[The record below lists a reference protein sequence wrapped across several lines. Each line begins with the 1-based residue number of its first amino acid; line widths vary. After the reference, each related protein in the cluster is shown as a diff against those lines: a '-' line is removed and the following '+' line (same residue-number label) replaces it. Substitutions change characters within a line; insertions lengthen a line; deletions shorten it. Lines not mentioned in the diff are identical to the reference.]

1 MTKGRLKVM
10 WAIRIVL
17 KPREIPKAMKVS
29 IREIPVTISEFK
41 IGILLMPMVM
51 FFGTR
56 FMLLMPRA
64 ARVPRMVAA
73 RVEMKAMSSVL

>member
-10 WAIRIVL
+10 WAIRMVL

-29 IREIPVTISEFK
+29 IREMPVTISEFK
-41 IGILLMPMVM
+41 IGMLLIPITM
-51 FFGTR
+51 FFGVR
-56 FMLLMPRA
+56 FMLLIPIA

-73 RVEMKAMSSVL
+73 RAEIKAIRRVL